1 MFGSIHFMFNLE
13 ADSNASNSEL
23 LYYKTVDLLKNL
35 AADANIKI
43 KNFQFYIVYCIIDD
57 INF

>member
-1 MFGSIHFMFNLE
+1 MFGSIRFMFNLE

>member
-13 ADSNASNSEL
+13 ANSNASNSEL
-23 LYYKTVDLLKNL
+23 LYYKTVDLLNL

>member
-1 MFGSIHFMFNLE
+1 MIGSIRFMINLE
-13 ADSNASNSEL
+13 PDSNASNSEL
-23 LYYKTVDLLKNL
+23 LYYKTVEQLKDLE
-35 AADANIKI
+35 ADANIKI